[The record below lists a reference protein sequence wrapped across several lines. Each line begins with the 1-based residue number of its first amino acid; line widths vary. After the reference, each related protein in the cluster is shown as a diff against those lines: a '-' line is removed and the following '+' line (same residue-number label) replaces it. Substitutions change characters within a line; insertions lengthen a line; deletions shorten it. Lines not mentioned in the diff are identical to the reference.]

1 MTLSGKFLIR
11 ALFICFCQKAGFRA
25 KKLDFVQKAGFR
37 AKSWISGSF
46 FMDFTVGAHG
56 QLELQKNWISDP
68 SEIQLFCTKSRKMT
82 PEIHIFASHGFGAK
96 NRDFRGL
103 KSTILTSAFSR
114 DFTIFL
120 GSQLCIGS
128 CTYLMVLFCGS
139 VKVINP
145 LIHGK
150 LCFIKLVEQK
160 LTLCACDYFNTI
172 VI

>member
-1 MTLSGKFLIR
+1 MNSR
-11 ALFICFCQKAGFRA
+11 ALFIWFCKKAGFRQKIGISA
-25 KKLDFVQKAGFR
+25 KKLDFSK
-37 AKSWISGSF
+37 KNWISGSF
-46 FMDFTVGAHG
+46 FMDFIVGAHG
-56 QLELQKNWISDP
+56 RLELQKSGISDLC
-68 SEIQLFCTKSRKMT
+68 EIQLFCTKSSFFT
-82 PEIHIFASHGFGAK
+82 SHGFGAK